1 MLIRACAKV
10 NIGLDIVGIR
20 EDGYHLL
27 DMVMQT
33 VDLYDELEITASDD
47 GQVVLTCDD
56 PKVPADGRNLAVK
69 AVRALIPEGDR
80 RGVNI
85 HLKKNIPSQ
94 AGLGGGS
101 SDAAAVLAAV
111 NEIYGLGLS
120 DIELE
125 RIGATL
131 GADVPFFIKGGCQR
145 CRGIGE
151 ILSPAEDRH
160 GDWFIIV
167 KPDAG
172 ASTQEVYAAYDSLK
186 EKPDMPNVLE
196 AVTAQMVPEI
206 TEIREMLTS
215 RGAEYAS
222 MSGSGTAV
230 YGIFRDKPSD
240 LVISDIKNKY
250 NNVFVVKKTKK
261 S

>member
-1 MLIRACAKV
+1 MLTRAYAKV
-10 NIGLDIVGIR
+10 NIGLDITGIR

-33 VDLYDELEITASDD
+33 VDLCDELELTPRSD
-47 GQVVLTCDD
+47 GQVVLTCDT
-56 PKVPADGRNLAVK
+56 PGVPTDGRNLAVK
-69 AVRALIPEGDR
+69 AARALLPEGDQ
-80 RGVNI
+80 RGVKI
-85 HLKKNIPSQ
+85 SLKKNIPSQ

-101 SDAAAVLAAV
+101 SDAAAVLKAV
-111 NEIYGLGLS
+111 NEIYGLKKS
-120 DIELE
+120 DRELE
-125 RIGATL
+125 EIGAAL

-145 CRGIGE
+145 CQGIGE
-151 ILSPAEDRH
+151 ILSPAEDDH
-160 GDWFIIV
+160 GDWLIIV

-172 ASTQEVYAAYDSLK
+172 ASTKEVYAAYDRLE

-196 AVTAQMVPEI
+196 AVTARKVPEI

-222 MSGSGTAV
+222 MTGSGTAV
-230 YGIFRDKPSD
+230 YGIFRENPSD
-240 LVISDIKNKY
+240 LVISDIKSRY